1 MPNYSYTA
9 VDGDGNEFKGV
20 IEAESKEAAAKK
32 LQNQKLM
39 VTGVRKELPF
49 AKFFQGGNIGG
60 GKVTREDVLLFSR
73 QLSTLVK
80 ARISLEQCL
89 DVMVN
94 QTQNPE
100 FQRVIKEIRADV
112 VSGTP
117 LSAAMGKHP
126 KVFGSLFVGMVKAG
140 EVSGKLPEILIRTAK
155 YLDRSARLRSK
166 LVSAMVYPCLV
177 IGVGIIIVIFLMWK
191 VIPMFE
197 QMYSKMGSNLP
208 PITKIMIFTSREI
221 FGKWIFAMPWLFIWI
236 IAIVG
241 FVYWFQTALKQ
252 EKFRM
257 WFDTQLLKAPALG
270 EYLSKVI
277 FARFSQTLGILV
289 SNGVPILESME
300 LVAKTVSSKPIEA
313 AVMESRD
320 KIKEGEKIA
329 DTLRKSKFFP
339 PLVVSMVSVGE
350 QTGKLGEVLEQISE
364 FYEDE
369 VEIATATLIS
379 VIEPVLIIC
388 LAVMVGFVVMA
399 LYLPIFKM
407 YGGMKKAG

>member
-39 VTGVRKELPF
+39 VTGVRKEFPF
-49 AKFFQGGNIGG
+49 AKFFQSGNIGG
-60 GKVTREDVLLFSR
+60 AKVTREDVLLFSR

-89 DVMVN
+89 DVMIT

-100 FQRVIKEIRADV
+100 FQKIIREIRADV

-126 KVFGSLFVGMVKAG
+126 KVFNSLFVGMVKAG

-241 FVYWFQTALKQ
+241 GIYWFQSALKQ
-252 EKFRM
+252 DKFRM
-257 WFDTQLLKAPALG
+257 WFDIQLLKAPALG

-289 SNGVPILESME
+289 SNGVPILESMD
-300 LVAKTVSSKPIEA
+300 LVAKTVDSKPIEA
-313 AVMESRD
+313 AVLESRD

-329 DTLRKSKFFP
+329 DTLRRNKFFP

-379 VIEPVLIIC
+379 IIEPVLIIC

-407 YGGMKKAG
+407 YGGMKKA

>member
-1 MPNYSYTA
+1 MIT
-9 VDGDGNEFKGV
+9 
-20 IEAESKEAAAKK
+20 
-32 LQNQKLM
+32 
-39 VTGVRKELPF
+39 
-49 AKFFQGGNIGG
+49 
-60 GKVTREDVLLFSR
+60 
-73 QLSTLVK
+73 
-80 ARISLEQCL
+80 
-89 DVMVN
+89 

-100 FQRVIKEIRADV
+100 FQKIIKEIRADV

-126 KVFGSLFVGMVKAG
+126 KVFNSLFVGMVKAG

-177 IGVGIIIVIFLMWK
+177 IGVGIVIVIFLMWK

-241 FVYWFQTALKQ
+241 GVYWFQAALKQ
-252 EKFRM
+252 AKFRM

-289 SNGVPILESME
+289 SNGVPILESMD
-300 LVAKTVSSKPIEA
+300 LVAKTVDSKPIEA
-313 AVMESRD
+313 AVLESRD

-329 DTLRKSKFFP
+329 DTLRKNKFFP

-407 YGGMKKAG
+407 YGGMKKA